1 MNHLALGIKVAV
13 VVLTLTLIWIELRFP
28 GA

>member
-1 MNHLALGIKVAV
+1 MNLFALGIKIAV
-13 VVLTLTLIWIELRFP
+13 IVLTVTLIWIELRFP